1 MVLMQLQ
8 NKAESTWKDL
18 HDFVFADIL
27 QFQPWPIKTENKYL
41 IKQNIN
47 GVLITA
53 LHKTH

>member
-41 IKQNIN
+41 IKQNIK